1 MLLKKRQKKIVL
13 FFQNNRLKSTEMPK
27 NVQIEHKTEK
37 MSLLFAI
44 LSAGSVFEMA
54 GSKKI
59 N

>member
-1 MLLKKRQKKIVL
+1 MLLKKAKKIVL

-44 LSAGSVFEMA
+44 LTAGSVFETA
-54 GSKKI
+54 GSKK
-59 N
+59 NH